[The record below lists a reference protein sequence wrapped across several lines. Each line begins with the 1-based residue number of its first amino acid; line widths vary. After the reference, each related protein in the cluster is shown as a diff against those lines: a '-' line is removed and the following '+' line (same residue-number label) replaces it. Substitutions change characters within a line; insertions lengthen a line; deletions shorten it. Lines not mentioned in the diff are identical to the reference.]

1 MITDD
6 IGDII
11 FMNLLLMIFWH
22 LIVLILSMNLNPAF
36 FNPKRG
42 IYQERKWENGGRFY
56 ANALKIKKWKD
67 KLPQFV
73 SKNGFSKRSL
83 KGKIDKQYVEKFIF
97 ETCRAEWNHMM
108 GCMYF
113 IISFCVNS
121 QPYAMIF
128 SLISIAGNLPFLC
141 IQRFNRIRLC
151 KLAKRATFTLPA
163 VSNDAV

>member
-42 IYQERKWENGGRFY
+42 IYQERKWERGGAFY
-56 ANALKIKKWKD
+56 TSVLKIKKWKD
-67 KLPQFV
+67 KVPQFV

-121 QPYAMIF
+121 QPYAIIF

-141 IQRFNRIRLC
+141 IQRFNRIRLSR
-151 KLAKRATFTLPA
+151 LMKRAVSTLPA